1 MDGSMS
7 ATPRACAPN
16 TQPSL
21 DSQPLRGP
29 IPVNDDT
36 DTDYDVDQTSN
47 QPPHPSPQPASPA
60 KARLMLVVEGHM
72 KAAENAMCKWHME

>member
-36 DTDYDVDQTSN
+36 DYDVDHPSN
-47 QPPHPSPQPASPA
+47 QPPHPSPQPAFPA
-60 KARLMLVVEGHM
+60 KAHLMFVVEGHM
-72 KAAENAMCKWHME
+72 KAAENAMRKWHME